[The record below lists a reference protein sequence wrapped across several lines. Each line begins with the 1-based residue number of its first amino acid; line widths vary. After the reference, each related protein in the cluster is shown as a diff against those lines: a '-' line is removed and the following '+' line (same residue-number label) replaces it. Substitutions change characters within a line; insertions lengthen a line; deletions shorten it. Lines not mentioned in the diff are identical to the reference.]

1 MSKSSLIS
9 AGLVALALS
18 ACAHQSAPIPQT
30 TWEYGGGRAAQPGGF
45 LPSAQRASYAQ
56 APVTTRTGMSY
67 LGGQAGEPQAWL
79 DGDAWQ
85 ATNTEAA
92 SCQMAGRAAQPFS
105 GPTLYAVRETP
116 RGAVAACRTK
126 SGPRL

>member
-1 MSKSSLIS
+1 MTRSSLAS
-9 AGLVALALS
+9 AALFALFLP
-18 ACAHQSAPIPQT
+18 ACAHQNTPIPQT

-45 LPSAQRASYAQ
+45 IPSKQRASFAQ

-67 LGGQAGEPQAWL
+67 LGGGAGEPQAWL

-85 ATNTEAA
+85 AKNTEAA

-105 GPTLYAVRETP
+105 GPTLYAVNDRAQSKT
-116 RGAVAACRTK
+116 VSCRTA
-126 SGPRL
+126 SSSPF